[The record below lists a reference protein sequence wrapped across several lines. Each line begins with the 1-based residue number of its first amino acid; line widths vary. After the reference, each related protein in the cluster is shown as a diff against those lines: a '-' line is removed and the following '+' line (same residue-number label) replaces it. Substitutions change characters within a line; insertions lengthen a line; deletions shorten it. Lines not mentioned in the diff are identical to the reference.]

1 MFQFFNRNTFIT
13 YIALPVLL
21 VILRLRL
28 ILFPQQVLTA
38 ADADLYTPIWRNVFG
53 GIAEGST
60 LSVALALIFCLIS
73 AYIVNSIYNN
83 FHFAEKQSGVAGLY
97 YVIYSSAFVSSQGL
111 HPIHVYSLFLLSAIL
126 CLFYSAKSE
135 KPMLSC
141 FNGAFLMTL
150 GWFFWGK
157 AAWFAIAYIII
168 QIILRRGDPR
178 SLLAS
183 LLGFITPLIL
193 VATYYFCQ
201 DNIHDTSNMFW
212 RNTIAPVAFYRTG
225 LYTRTYLGIY
235 VFLLVV
241 SILNVIQGMH
251 KLNIIESRYMRSMI
265 WLLFLSATTIAL
277 PHFSFEMLNIVAI
290 SGGLLTSTFIQRLR
304 SSLWQEIITVGF
316 FACTLYIQWKMK
328 YL

>member
-13 YIALPVLL
+13 YIALPVVLI
-21 VILRLRL
+21 ILRLRL
-28 ILFPQQVLTA
+28 IIYPQQILTA

-60 LSVALALIFCLIS
+60 LSVALALVFSLI
-73 AYIVNSIYNN
+73 AVYIVNSIFNN
-83 FHFAEKQSGVAGLY
+83 FHFAEKQSGIAGLFY
-97 YVIYSSAFVSSQGL
+97 LFYSSAFVSSQGL
-111 HPIHVYSLFLLSAIL
+111 HPIHVFILFLLLAIL
-126 CLFYSAKSE
+126 CLFYGAKSE

-141 FNGAFLMTL
+141 FNGAFLITL

-157 AAWFAIAYIII
+157 AAWFVIAFLII
-168 QIILRRGDPR
+168 QIILRRGDAR
-178 SLLAS
+178 SLVAT

-193 VATYYFCQ
+193 VSAYYFCN
-201 DNIHDTSNMFW
+201 DTIHDTCNMFW

-235 VFLLVV
+235 TILIIA
-241 SILNVIQGMH
+241 SILNAIQEMH
-251 KLNIIESRYMRSMI
+251 KLSIIESRYMRSVI
-265 WLLFLSATTIAL
+265 WLLFISASVIAL

-290 SGGLLTSTFIQRLR
+290 SGGLLTSAFLQRVR
-304 SSLWQEIITVGF
+304 SSMWQEIITTGF
-316 FACTLYIQWKMK
+316 FICTLYIQWKMK